1 MKRIRIQCTLASL
14 FPLVYVLLDQFQ
26 KQLQESYSQN
36 FEFPFL
42 VFVLN
47 AVSPIVCPILLIAKG
62 VFWIKTN
69 QRFRWVV
76 DVSVTLLMVVAI
88 LLFYNHFG
96 LLYLISKYRDILLL
110 MCIQLGF
117 VVYDFIR

>member
-47 AVSPIVCPILLIAKG
+47 AVSPIVCSILLIAKG

-76 DVSVTLLMVVAI
+76 DVSVALLMVVAI